1 MNANP
6 SSTSPTLNA
15 NGKPDNPSV
24 TPVEQPKLQVRLK
37 NEDGVVKLILP
48 REAETA
54 NAASWNELWEQL
66 QQRLKGGKRF
76 WQPLTA
82 VHLIAYD
89 RLLDARQLQSIA
101 DALGDVSLQLQLV
114 ETSRRQ
120 TAVAAATEG
129 YSITQQSEIAPLATP
144 PAVTQIPLL
153 VEPMYLQ
160 MTVRSGM
167 DIRHQG
173 SVIIMGDVNPGG
185 EIFAGGDIIV
195 WGRLRGIAHAGYP
208 TNPQCLIMALQMEP
222 TQLRIADRVARAPES
237 SPAQF
242 EPEIAYVTPQ
252 GIRIARSAD
261 LKTTPYLN
269 ELTNQGS
276 QPADSIFG

>member
-15 NGKPDNPSV
+15 KGKSDTASV
-24 TPVEQPKLQVRLK
+24 TPAEQPRLQVRLK

-48 REAETA
+48 TEAETA
-54 NAASWNELWEQL
+54 NSVSWNDLWEQL

-129 YSITQQSEIAPLATP
+129 YSITQQSTIAPLAPP
-144 PAVTQIPLL
+144 PAAAQIPLL
-153 VEPMYLQ
+153 TEPIYLQ

-208 TNPQCLIMALQMEP
+208 TNSQCLIMALQMEP
-222 TQLRIADRVARAPES
+222 TQLRIADRVARAPEN
-237 SPAQF
+237 PPPQF

-252 GIRIARSAD
+252 GIRIARAAD
-261 LKTTPYLN
+261 LKITPFLN
-269 ELTNQGS
+269 ELTNPGS
-276 QPADSIFG
+276 QQAD